1 MKKILLVFCV
11 ALMAC
16 ATATAQQNNDEK
28 LHWKGFE
35 TNKFW
40 DNWEVSAGVGISRLD
55 IANKFNTD
63 EPGKFFN
70 RNSWNLNIGATKWI
84 VPVVGLRLQLDGGHF
99 QNYTFRGDRYGA
111 GAFQTPYI
119 FVHGDVMVNL
129 SNWIGGYRE
138 DRLYYA
144 IPYVGFGYTAM
155 SWTKNTPGTYN
166 GEYATTFGLLN
177 KFRITKNL
185 DVQLDLR
192 TWIFAEEGLP
202 AEVNGGGRFAFS
214 WTGSVGVAYRF
225 NKQEWT
231 PAYSQ
236 TVVDGYVEAVEQL
249 NREVSNA
256 EANVSTLNNQVEE
269 LEAQNQELKRTL
281 IPAGEEVISAHSV
294 VFFEKNEYELSTFAM
309 ATIDKYVSTLKSGKL
324 KITVVGYADR
334 STGTPEYNDALSQ
347 KRAEAVKEYMVAKGI
362 SEHRIEVKWVG
373 ATEPAFTEDDV
384 EINRCVVIM

>member
-155 SWTKNTPGTYN
+155 SWTKKTPGTYN

-202 AEVNGGGRFAFS
+202 AQVNGGGRFAFS

>member
-84 VPVVGLRLQLDGGHF
+84 MPVVGVRLQLDGGHF

-155 SWTKNTPGTYN
+155 SWTKKTPGTYN

-202 AEVNGGGRFAFS
+202 AQVNGGGRFAFS

>member
-84 VPVVGLRLQLDGGHF
+84 VPVVGLRLQLDCGHF
-99 QNYTFRGDRYGA
+99 QNYTFRCDRYGA

-202 AEVNGGGRFAFS
+202 AQVNGGGRFAFS

-225 NKQEWT
+225 NKNEWT

>member
-28 LHWKGFE
+28 LYWKGFE

-202 AEVNGGGRFAFS
+202 AQINGGGRFAFS

>member
-35 TNKFW
+35 TNRFW

-99 QNYTFRGDRYGA
+99 QNYTFRGDRYSA

-155 SWTKNTPGTYN
+155 SWTKKTPGTYN

-225 NKQEWT
+225 NKKEWT

>member
-155 SWTKNTPGTYN
+155 SWTKKTPGTYN

-202 AEVNGGGRFAFS
+202 AQVNGGGRFAFS

-225 NKQEWT
+225 NKNEWT

>member
-202 AEVNGGGRFAFS
+202 AQVNGGGRFAFS

>member
-155 SWTKNTPGTYN
+155 SWTKKTPGTYN

-225 NKQEWT
+225 NKNEWT

>member
-1 MKKILLVFCV
+1 
-11 ALMAC
+11 
-16 ATATAQQNNDEK
+16 
-28 LHWKGFE
+28 
-35 TNKFW
+35 
-40 DNWEVSAGVGISRLD
+40 
-55 IANKFNTD
+55 
-63 EPGKFFN
+63 
-70 RNSWNLNIGATKWI
+70 
-84 VPVVGLRLQLDGGHF
+84 
-99 QNYTFRGDRYGA
+99 
-111 GAFQTPYI
+111 
-119 FVHGDVMVNL
+119 
-129 SNWIGGYRE
+129 
-138 DRLYYA
+138 
-144 IPYVGFGYTAM
+144 M

-202 AEVNGGGRFAFS
+202 AQVNGGGRFAFS

-225 NKQEWT
+225 NKNEWT

>member
-155 SWTKNTPGTYN
+155 SWTKKTPGTYN

>member
-55 IANKFNTD
+55 IANKFNTE

-155 SWTKNTPGTYN
+155 SWTKKTPGTYN

-202 AEVNGGGRFAFS
+202 AQVNGGGRFAFS

-225 NKQEWT
+225 NKKEWT

>member
-55 IANKFNTD
+55 IANKFNTE

-202 AEVNGGGRFAFS
+202 AQVNGGGRFAFS

-225 NKQEWT
+225 NKKEWT